1 MRIIVALLMISWDA
15 TVSYDENDEFVTLF
29 IVNNLNNI
37 IPYLRQSLEIF
48 GNPRENIDII
58 DSTTV
63 LSSTKLRKNLIK
75 ESFRKYLI
83 VKY

>member
-37 IPYLRQSLEIF
+37 ISYLRQSLEIF

-58 DSTTV
+58 DSKIYH
-63 LSSTKLRKNLIK
+63 SS
-75 ESFRKYLI
+75 FKY
-83 VKY
+83 KT